1 MHEVRTKFLYQVQ
14 GQADFQHCEVLKV
27 VKLTV
32 MTVCDDRRLSIEIL
46 GAVGTPSI
54 RITGLTLCLLYGS
67 LCLVGLN
74 LVLGKVAY
82 WALSSRTGQNS
93 RTGPSSSRTGKVRVS
108 VGTYIRR
115 NLGRGPDHP
124 GDGWVYLAMFSFSSL
139 HNVDPK
145 IHLPSTSSPISN
157 LPVLRVTPNNIELS
171 EGLDSV
177 LRQAFDG

>member
-1 MHEVRTKFLYQVQ
+1 MHEAKTKFLYQMQ

-46 GAVGTPSI
+46 GAVGMPSI
-54 RITGLTLCLLYGS
+54 CITGLTLCLLYGS

-108 VGTYIRR
+108 VGTYLLNTER
-115 NLGRGPDHP
+115 
-124 GDGWVYLAMFSFSSL
+124 SL
-139 HNVDPK
+139 
-145 IHLPSTSSPISN
+145 ITSLPISVN
-157 LPVLRVTPNNIELS
+157 KTPCRI
-171 EGLDSV
+171 SV
-177 LRQAFDG
+177 N

>member
-32 MTVCDDRRLSIEIL
+32 MTVRDDRRLSIEIL

-54 RITGLTLCLLYGS
+54 HITGLTLCLLFGS

-74 LVLGKVAY
+74 LELGKVAY
-82 WALSSRTGQNS
+82 WVLSSRTGQNS

-108 VGTYIRR
+108 VRTYMPVCLRTDVREQSDRPVRSVRLPERHRR
-115 NLGRGPDHP
+115 A
-124 GDGWVYLAMFSFSSL
+124 YLDRRLSMSA
-139 HNVDPK
+139 
-145 IHLPSTSSPISN
+145 IS
-157 LPVLRVTPNNIELS
+157 
-171 EGLDSV
+171 
-177 LRQAFDG
+177 A

>member
-82 WALSSRTGQNS
+82 WVLSSRTGQNS

-108 VGTYIRR
+108 VGTYILRAQ
-115 NLGRGPDHP
+115 
-124 GDGWVYLAMFSFSSL
+124 VY
-139 HNVDPK
+139 
-145 IHLPSTSSPISN
+145 STSA
-157 LPVLRVTPNNIELS
+157 
-171 EGLDSV
+171 SV
-177 LRQAFDG
+177 LKWHSHGGSQEECRLKDSKVRDIFHQG

>member
-46 GAVGTPSI
+46 GAVGMPSI

-108 VGTYIRR
+108 VGTYLLNTER
-115 NLGRGPDHP
+115 
-124 GDGWVYLAMFSFSSL
+124 SL
-139 HNVDPK
+139 
-145 IHLPSTSSPISN
+145 ITSLPISVN
-157 LPVLRVTPNNIELS
+157 KTPCRI
-171 EGLDSV
+171 SV
-177 LRQAFDG
+177 N

>member
-27 VKLTV
+27 VKLTI
-32 MTVCDDRRLSIEIL
+32 MTVCDNRRLSIEVL
-46 GAVGTPSI
+46 GAVGMPSI

-82 WALSSRTGQNS
+82 WVLSSRTGQNS

-108 VGTYIRR
+108 VGTYT
-115 NLGRGPDHP
+115 D
-124 GDGWVYLAMFSFSSL
+124 
-139 HNVDPK
+139 
-145 IHLPSTSSPISN
+145 T
-157 LPVLRVTPNNIELS
+157 LRVTRVPNHLS
-171 EGLDSV
+171 GLGFVGARHRRPDRVNACLTWGVPS
-177 LRQAFDG
+177 RG

>member
-82 WALSSRTGQNS
+82 WVLSSRTGQNS

-108 VGTYIRR
+108 VGTYI
-115 NLGRGPDHP
+115 H
-124 GDGWVYLAMFSFSSL
+124 
-139 HNVDPK
+139 
-145 IHLPSTSSPISN
+145 
-157 LPVLRVTPNNIELS
+157 
-171 EGLDSV
+171 
-177 LRQAFDG
+177 

>member
-27 VKLTV
+27 IRLTV
-32 MTVCDDRRLSIEIL
+32 MTVCDDRRLSIEVL

-54 RITGLTLCLLYGS
+54 LITGLTLCLLYGS

-82 WALSSRTGQNS
+82 WVLSSQTSQIS

-108 VGTYIRR
+108 VGTYTSPLTTRR
-115 NLGRGPDHP
+115 PN
-124 GDGWVYLAMFSFSSL
+124 ASL
-139 HNVDPK
+139 RTNVMCHD
-145 IHLPSTSSPISN
+145 
-157 LPVLRVTPNNIELS
+157 
-171 EGLDSV
+171 
-177 LRQAFDG
+177 

>member
-14 GQADFQHCEVLKV
+14 GQADFQHCEALKV

-46 GAVGTPSI
+46 TVVGMPSI
-54 RITGLTLCLLYGS
+54 FITGLTQCLLYGC

-108 VGTYIRR
+108 VGTYMRTE
-115 NLGRGPDHP
+115 
-124 GDGWVYLAMFSFSSL
+124 A
-139 HNVDPK
+139 
-145 IHLPSTSSPISN
+145 
-157 LPVLRVTPNNIELS
+157 
-171 EGLDSV
+171 
-177 LRQAFDG
+177 

>member
-32 MTVCDDRRLSIEIL
+32 MTVCDDRRLSIEVL

-54 RITGLTLCLLYGS
+54 RITGLTLCLYGS

-82 WALSSRTGQNS
+82 WVLSSRTGQNS
-93 RTGPSSSRTGKVRVS
+93 CIG
-108 VGTYIRR
+108 R
-115 NLGRGPDHP
+115 NIYAYG
-124 GDGWVYLAMFSFSSL
+124 
-139 HNVDPK
+139 
-145 IHLPSTSSPISN
+145 
-157 LPVLRVTPNNIELS
+157 
-171 EGLDSV
+171 GLI
-177 LRQAFDG
+177 

>member
-27 VKLTV
+27 VKLTI
-32 MTVCDDRRLSIEIL
+32 MTVCDNRRLSIEVL
-46 GAVGTPSI
+46 GAVGMPSI

-82 WALSSRTGQNS
+82 WVLSL

-108 VGTYIRR
+108 VGTYTYCDNAPAR
-115 NLGRGPDHP
+115 
-124 GDGWVYLAMFSFSSL
+124 
-139 HNVDPK
+139 K
-145 IHLPSTSSPISN
+145 ISKQSIL
-157 LPVLRVTPNNIELS
+157 
-171 EGLDSV
+171 
-177 LRQAFDG
+177 

>member
-32 MTVCDDRRLSIEIL
+32 MTVCDDRRLNIEIL

-82 WALSSRTGQNS
+82 WVLSSRTSQNS

-108 VGTYIRR
+108 VGTYIR
-115 NLGRGPDHP
+115 
-124 GDGWVYLAMFSFSSL
+124 V
-139 HNVDPK
+139 
-145 IHLPSTSSPISN
+145 
-157 LPVLRVTPNNIELS
+157 
-171 EGLDSV
+171 
-177 LRQAFDG
+177 